1 MKALR
6 LLLLLLLI
14 ALQAKLWLGD
24 GGVLDLWE
32 LERQIEAQDREN
44 AELRER
50 NQSLDAEVR
59 DLKEGVDAIEER
71 ARSEMG
77 MIREGEIFYQIIDAP
92 VAGQEQAS
100 SNRNATGR

>member
-50 NQSLDAEVR
+50 NQSLDA
-59 DLKEGVDAIEER
+59 
-71 ARSEMG
+71 
-77 MIREGEIFYQIIDAP
+77 
-92 VAGQEQAS
+92 
-100 SNRNATGR
+100 